1 MRIPGTLVKEDRM
14 TRKWLLEARA
24 WLVPLVLVLAASS
37 VLARAGDGIYQPPK
51 DYAKD
56 WARNITLFLTVTA
69 MGVILCTLL
78 FRRRLAGFQSRWLL
92 FLGICVTPA
101 PVMVLSSAVGLEQ
114 AKAVDFCKSC
124 HVMGSFIADMEHPA
138 SGRLA
143 ALHFKNRYIQ
153 DHHCYTCHTDYGLFG
168 TVEAKIGGLAHIW
181 RETAGTYR
189 LPVRMK
195 EGYRFTICL
204 NCHGQSQ
211 KFIEQKAHAG
221 IVERILGGETTCTA
235 CHGPSHPPG
244 QERG

>member
-1 MRIPGTLVKEDRM
+1 M
-14 TRKWLLEARA
+14 TSNSLQKARV
-24 WLVPLVLVLAASS
+24 WLVGLFLVLAVSS
-37 VLARAGDGIYQPPK
+37 LMARAGDRIYQPPK

-56 WARNITLFLTVTA
+56 WARNITLALTVTA

-78 FRRRLAGFQSRWLL
+78 FRGRLAAIQSRWLL
-92 FLGICVTPA
+92 FLGVCVVPA

-124 HVMGSFIADMEHPA
+124 HVMGTFIADMENP
-138 SGRLA
+138 SGRRLA

-168 TVEAKIGGLAHIW
+168 TVEAKIGGLTHIW
-181 RETAGTYR
+181 RDAAGTYR
-189 LPVRMK
+189 LPVTIK
-195 EGYRFTICL
+195 ERYRFTICL

-211 KFIEQKAHAG
+211 KFVEQKAHAG
-221 IVERILGGETTCTA
+221 IVERILNGETTCTK
-235 CHGPSHPPG
+235 CHGLSHPPG